1 MIFKKKNSVKKAN
14 RQTRKGK
21 GIMMVIQR
29 KHIVLVALI
38 IMIVVAGYLNW
49 EYRNEMESIP
59 TIGEYGDEEITVA
72 KKLGEA
78 QLVNNGVD
86 ESDDSNQP
94 VIANTENSG
103 NYFVE
108 ARMDK
113 ESTRSE
119 ALELLRSI
127 VENEKSPNESK
138 VKAQEELIAIAKNI
152 DKEGAIENL
161 IKAKGFKDALVFINE
176 GNVNVVVKTDGLIQT
191 QAAQIQDIVISQTG
205 VSADKIKIVPVK

>member
-127 VENEKSPNESK
+127 V
-138 VKAQEELIAIAKNI
+138 
-152 DKEGAIENL
+152 
-161 IKAKGFKDALVFINE
+161 
-176 GNVNVVVKTDGLIQT
+176 
-191 QAAQIQDIVISQTG
+191 
-205 VSADKIKIVPVK
+205 